1 MRKNSTKNRIVSQEV
16 RRELSRLILD
26 GVKDP
31 RIAPLTT
38 VTDVTVAPDLKTA
51 KVYVSVYGDADVKK
65 NTMDG
70 LKNAA
75 PFLRSMLAK
84 NLNMRLTPQLFF
96 TLDDSLDYA
105 MKIDAMIASIHKND
119 ADNEEADNASD
130 ENDEEYEEET
140 DAEYPD
146 GSETV

>member
-38 VTDVTVAPDLKTA
+38 VTDTTVAPDLKTA
-51 KVYVSVYGDADVKK
+51 KVYVSVYGDAEAKK
-65 NTMDG
+65 NTMEG

-75 PFLRSMLAK
+75 PYLRSMLAK

-96 TLDDSLDYA
+96 VLDDSLDYA
-105 MKIDAMIASIHKND
+105 MKIDAMIDSLHK
-119 ADNEEADNASD
+119 
-130 ENDEEYEEET
+130 DEENGDSEDSEEVDE
-140 DAEYPD
+140 
-146 GSETV
+146 SEDFEESEDSEKE

>member
-16 RRELSRLILD
+16 RRELSRLMLD

-31 RIAPLTT
+31 RVAPLTT

-51 KVYVSVYGDADVKK
+51 KVYVSVYGDAEVKK

-75 PFLRSMLAK
+75 PYLRSMLAK

-96 TLDDSLDYA
+96 VLDDSLEYA
-105 MKIDAMIASIHKND
+105 MKIEGMIASLHK
-119 ADNEEADNASD
+119 EEDSG
-130 ENDEEYEEET
+130 EEES
-140 DAEYPD
+140 
-146 GSETV
+146 SEEEEGF

>member
-16 RRELSRLILD
+16 RRELSRLMLD

-38 VTDVTVAPDLKTA
+38 ITDVTVAPDLKTA
-51 KVYVSVYGDADVKK
+51 KVYVSVYGDEETKK

-70 LKNAA
+70 LKNAG
-75 PFLRSMLAK
+75 PFLRSMLAR

-96 TLDDSLDYA
+96 VLDDSLDYA
-105 MKIDAMIASIHKND
+105 MKIDNMIASLH
-119 ADNEEADNASD
+119 AGEETEAEEAGEDT
-130 ENDEEYEEET
+130 EDEENTEDEQ
-140 DAEYPD
+140 
-146 GSETV
+146 

>member
-1 MRKNSTKNRIVSQEV
+1 MKNRIVSQEV
-16 RRELSRLILD
+16 RRELSRLMLD

-31 RIAPLTT
+31 RVAPLTT

-51 KVYVSVYGDADVKK
+51 KVYVSVYGDAEVKK

-75 PFLRSMLAK
+75 PYLRSMLAK

-96 TLDDSLDYA
+96 VLDDSLEYA
-105 MKIDAMIASIHKND
+105 MKIEGMIASLHK
-119 ADNEEADNASD
+119 EEDSG
-130 ENDEEYEEET
+130 EEES
-140 DAEYPD
+140 
-146 GSETV
+146 SEEEEGL

>member
-16 RRELSRLILD
+16 RRELSRLMLD

-38 VTDVTVAPDLKTA
+38 ITDVTVAPDLKTA
-51 KVYVSVYGDADVKK
+51 KVYVSVYGDEETKK

-70 LKNAA
+70 LKNAG
-75 PFLRSMLAK
+75 PFLRSMLAR

-96 TLDDSLDYA
+96 VLDDSLDYA
-105 MKIDAMIASIHKND
+105 MKIDNMIASLH
-119 ADNEEADNASD
+119 AGEETVAEEAGEDT
-130 ENDEEYEEET
+130 EDEENTEDEQ
-140 DAEYPD
+140 
-146 GSETV
+146 

>member
-38 VTDVTVAPDLKTA
+38 VTDTTVAPDLKTA
-51 KVYVSVYGDADVKK
+51 KVYVSVYGDAEVKK
-65 NTMDG
+65 NTMEG

-75 PFLRSMLAK
+75 PYLRSMLAK

-96 TLDDSLDYA
+96 VLDDSLDYA
-105 MKIDAMIASIHKND
+105 MKIDAMIDSLHK
-119 ADNEEADNASD
+119 
-130 ENDEEYEEET
+130 DEEDGDSEDSEEVDE
-140 DAEYPD
+140 
-146 GSETV
+146 SEDFEESEDSEKE

>member
-1 MRKNSTKNRIVSQEV
+1 MKKNSTKNRIVSQEV

-38 VTDVTVAPDLKTA
+38 VTDATVAPDLKTA

-65 NTMDG
+65 STMEG

-75 PFLRSMLAK
+75 PYLRSMLAK

-96 TLDDSLDYA
+96 VLDDSLDYA
-105 MKIDAMIASIHKND
+105 MKIDAMIDSLHKND
-119 ADNEEADNASD
+119 GTENPEEDSCGED
-130 ENDEEYEEET
+130 EPDEDEESDADEELT
-140 DAEYPD
+140 DD
-146 GSETV
+146 GI

>member
-16 RRELSRLILD
+16 RRELSRLMLD

-38 VTDVTVAPDLKTA
+38 ITDVTVAPDLKTA
-51 KVYVSVYGDADVKK
+51 KVYVSVYGDAEAKK

-75 PFLRSMLAK
+75 PYLRSMLAR

-96 TLDDSLDYA
+96 VIDDSLDYA
-105 MKIDAMIASIHKND
+105 MKIENMIASLHEG
-119 ADNEEADNASD
+119 EESD
-130 ENDEEYEEET
+130 EEGASEEDTDDEEDAFSEDEEK
-140 DAEYPD
+140 
-146 GSETV
+146 

>member
-16 RRELSRLILD
+16 RRELSRLMLD

-31 RIAPLTT
+31 RVAPLTT

-51 KVYVSVYGDADVKK
+51 KVYVSVYGDAEVKK

-75 PFLRSMLAK
+75 PYLRSILAK

-96 TLDDSLDYA
+96 VLDDSLEYA
-105 MKIDAMIASIHKND
+105 MKIEGMIASLHK
-119 ADNEEADNASD
+119 EEDSG
-130 ENDEEYEEET
+130 EEES
-140 DAEYPD
+140 
-146 GSETV
+146 SEEEEGL

>member
-51 KVYVSVYGDADVKK
+51 KVYISVYGDADVKK

-96 TLDDSLDYA
+96 VLDESLDFA
-105 MKIDAMIASIHKND
+105 MKIDGLISEIH
-119 ADNEEADNASD
+119 AG
-130 ENDEEYEEET
+130 ET
-140 DAEYPD
+140 DNTSD
-146 GSETV
+146 GDSSSEEQE

>member
-38 VTDVTVAPDLKTA
+38 VTDTTVAPDLKTA
-51 KVYVSVYGDADVKK
+51 KVYVSVYGDAETKK

-75 PFLRSMLAK
+75 PYLRSMLAK

-96 TLDDSLDYA
+96 VLDDSLDYA
-105 MKIDAMIASIHKND
+105 MKIDAMIDSLHKD
-119 ADNEEADNASD
+119 EEDESAVEDSD
-130 ENDEEYEEET
+130 EE
-140 DAEYPD
+140 
-146 GSETV
+146 